1 MIENIKANWDI
12 NLKKSFMIGDKPND
26 MKASKSKLNSL
37 YVEKNFNK

>member
-26 MKASKSKLNSL
+26 MKASKKAN
-37 YVEKNFNK
+37 